1 MEMNIRDL
9 CETLISEK
17 KAQEKMS
24 DFPRLIRYNNLK
36 SIHFST
42 ESFFRLILRASAK
55 VGLCKY
61 WDFLKIKIFFRQNSS
76 SSQYYYSPEPWTM
89 YVWSC

>member
-1 MEMNIRDL
+1 MNIRDL

-24 DFPRLIRYNNLK
+24 DFPRIIRYNNLK

-42 ESFFRLILRASAK
+42 ESFFRLILRAAVK

-61 WDFLKIKIFFRQNSS
+61 WDFFKDQNIF
-76 SSQYYYSPEPWTM
+76 
-89 YVWSC
+89 